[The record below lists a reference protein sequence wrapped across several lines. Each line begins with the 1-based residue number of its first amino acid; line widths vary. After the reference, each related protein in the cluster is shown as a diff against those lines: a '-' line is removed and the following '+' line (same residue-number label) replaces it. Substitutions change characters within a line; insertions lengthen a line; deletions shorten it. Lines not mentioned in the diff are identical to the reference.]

1 MLFLI
6 FLGTVLPLMII
17 VTILATNRIRENTV
31 IVLIAG
37 WLQRTTAIVLK
48 SSIRRIPKPIRWIM
62 VGIASCLIVFAA
74 LIFYTATINFGGSNV
89 ISGGGSSPVPQ
100 TLLQQRLSKDEQ
112 AFDKGVLTF
121 SALPTLKAGLPT
133 TLTVTVTDAGKSP
146 QGSKTI
152 TRIESLMG
160 TVVYPRNVPT
170 GGIIGLRL
178 TCTAKLYCQALS
190 SVKQAVVGVGTS
202 QTWSWNLTP
211 LGSEP
216 MSATITASTYDG
228 TTDTVLNEE
237 IIPISLKVEKGPW
250 WAAIND
256 WWHAVTSFATTT
268 AGLITTIGGAVA
280 VMAGGIKWVRRK
292 RSKSASNRPK
302 QRTSHDNRR
311 SSGRHRHG
319 QGLNKTKAER
329 QAEISSSKV
338 SPTCINH
345 QAATPPRARLKSYS
359 GALLWLALGWVIVIA
374 ATAIGSIVKFEIVK
388 FESPSHTSTAHIV
401 VTPTTIGSYTHS
413 VDLERQL
420 NVAQLH
426 AEIIKMSSGQ
436 ASDVVSAVYESDSS
450 EADNRE
456 QIILFIG
463 GHLANADPATSITSF
478 TQRFPGAHVVSAGS
492 LGGEA
497 ACVQEGVA
505 SNVLALCVWFDN
517 DTFGEIVS
525 PTITMAQLATTLDQ
539 IRPSLE
545 LYAK

>member
-1 MLFLI
+1 
-6 FLGTVLPLMII
+6 
-17 VTILATNRIRENTV
+17 
-31 IVLIAG
+31 
-37 WLQRTTAIVLK
+37 
-48 SSIRRIPKPIRWIM
+48 
-62 VGIASCLIVFAA
+62 
-74 LIFYTATINFGGSNV
+74 
-89 ISGGGSSPVPQ
+89 
-100 TLLQQRLSKDEQ
+100 
-112 AFDKGVLTF
+112 
-121 SALPTLKAGLPT
+121 
-133 TLTVTVTDAGKSP
+133 
-146 QGSKTI
+146 
-152 TRIESLMG
+152 
-160 TVVYPRNVPT
+160 
-170 GGIIGLRL
+170 
-178 TCTAKLYCQALS
+178 
-190 SVKQAVVGVGTS
+190 
-202 QTWSWNLTP
+202 
-211 LGSEP
+211 

-292 RSKSASNRPK
+292 RSKNASNRPK
-302 QRTSHDNRR
+302 RRTSHDNRR

-329 QAEISSSKV
+329 QAEISSSKA

-374 ATAIGSIVKFEIVK
+374 AAAIVSIAKFEIVK

-420 NVAQLH
+420 NVAKLH

-450 EADNRE
+450 EADNSE

-463 GHLANADPATSITSF
+463 GRLANADPATSITSF

-505 SNVLALCVWFDN
+505 SNVLALCLWFDN